1 MKLTYVHRIM
11 TSMET
16 FDSTTL
22 DDLELGDLDEERS
35 DSILGKMNKL
45 LFDRVLFRATQELDS
60 AELKDLEAL
69 VNQQG
74 TDDEDGQAAVT
85 AFLQEHLEDFD
96 AIQEEESTD
105 IKRELTDEME
115 YEQTRI
121 KEMEEDVDEAFSD
134 TGARE

>member
-85 AFLQEHLEDFD
+85 AFLQAHLEDFD